1 MHTTSPEFDTTVGNY
16 FGLPNNPSG
25 DVYGIEMELEQLYE
39 LINFPKHCQNVT
51 EDHSLR
57 NNGMEF
63 ISKPVSL
70 EDAVEFFVDTL
81 TTEEVKWSDKTK
93 RCTERGSVH
102 VHVNVKH
109 FSIAQ
114 LRKFLRFYCILEPEF
129 FAFVHESRRNNIYCV
144 PLAATQMPKYIQ
156 RLPTLGNIV
165 ESWHKYTAL
174 NVKCLS
180 ELGTV
185 EFRHLEATENECT
198 FRQWLGFIH
207 QLKEATRAF
216 PDNLSWDNVHVLHH
230 FVFSKPMEQV
240 EDIKASYQEDLI
252 NRLNISPKMLA
263 ERIKES
269 KRCVA

>member
-1 MHTTSPEFDTTVGNY
+1 MHTTSPEFDMTVKDY
-16 FGLPNNPSG
+16 FGLPNDPRG
-25 DVYGIEMELEQLYE
+25 DVYGIEMEVEQVYE
-39 LINFPKHCQNVT
+39 IVNFPKHCLNAV

-57 NNGMEF
+57 CNGMEF
-63 ISKPVSL
+63 ISKPVL
-70 EDAVEFFVDTL
+70 LDEAVEFFVDTL
-81 TTEEVKWSDKTK
+81 TSEDIKWIEKDK
-93 RCTERGSVH
+93 RCSERGSVH

-109 FSIAQ
+109 FSVAQ

-129 FAFVHESRRNNIYCV
+129 FAFVNKSRRNNIYCV

-156 RLPTLGNIV
+156 RLSTLGSIV
-165 ESWHKYTAL
+165 EHWHKYTAV

-180 ELGTV
+180 KLGTV
-185 EFRHLEATENECT
+185 EFRHLEATEDVGKFEL
-198 FRQWLGFIH
+198 WLSFIH
-207 QLKEATRAF
+207 QLKEATKTF
-216 PDNLSWDNVHVLHH
+216 PDNLSWDNIHSLHY

-240 EDIKASYQEDLI
+240 EDIKTSYQEDLI